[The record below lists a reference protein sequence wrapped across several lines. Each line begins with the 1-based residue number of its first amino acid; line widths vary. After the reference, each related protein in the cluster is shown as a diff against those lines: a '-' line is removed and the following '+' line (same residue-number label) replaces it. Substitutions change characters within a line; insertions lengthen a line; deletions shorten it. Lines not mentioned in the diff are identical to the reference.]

1 MAARLNQSIKLWKLA
16 KDLGIRTVNDP
27 VADILNLCEKRIK
40 KLLKDATDCH
50 FLSEFLGWVAGNLE
64 TSFEEIHSDSDLAA
78 IKTKY
83 LKQGEKIFATLD
95 QEFSDE
101 VLGITYRR
109 SNRELWEPQF
119 VSIID
124 CRGSNARKAYYTK
137 WHEVAHLLILTDQ
150 SRLCFRRTQHL
161 PDKDP
166 EEVMIDLIA
175 GKFGFYNPFIK
186 PYINGEISFEQ
197 IETLRQSLCPEAS
210 NLSSLIGFVREWP
223 EPCVLALCK
232 QGLKKAESR
241 SFALQNSFD
250 FNAVPVPALRAVKIT
265 VNEAAKEK
273 DIRIFPNMRVPERS
287 IIHTVHNGGIDYA
300 EALEDLSWWETS
312 SGDVLPEQ
320 KISVKAKNYW
330 GDTYALIIPQ
340 FIKTKRFKH

>member
-1 MAARLNQSIKLWKLA
+1 MSPRLNQSTKIWRLA
-16 KDLGIRTVNDP
+16 KDLGIRTVNNP
-27 VADILNLCEKRIK
+27 VSDILNFCEKKIK
-40 KLLKDATDCH
+40 KLSKDATDCH
-50 FLSEFLGWVAGNLE
+50 SLSDFLCWVAGKIG
-64 TSFEEIHSDSDLAA
+64 TSFEEIHSDSDLAE

-83 LKQGEKIFATLD
+83 LKQGEKIFVTLD

-109 SNRELWEPQF
+109 SNRESWEPPF

-124 CRGSNARKAYYTK
+124 CRGGNARKAYYTK

-150 SRLCFRRTQHL
+150 LRLCFRRTLHL
-161 PDKDP
+161 PNKDP
-166 EEVMIDLIA
+166 EEVVIDLIA
-175 GKFGFYNPFIK
+175 GKFGFYPAFIK
-186 PYINGEISFEQ
+186 PHINGEISFEQ
-197 IETLRQSLCPEAS
+197 IEALRQSLCPDAS
-210 NLSSLIGFVREWP
+210 NQASLIGFVHAWP

-232 QGLKKAESR
+232 KGLKKAER
-241 SFALQNSFD
+241 REFALQSSFN
-250 FNAVPVPALRAVKIT
+250 FNALPVPALRAVKVTI
-265 VNEAAKEK
+265 NEAAKEK

-287 IIHTVHNGGIDYA
+287 IIHTVHNGETDYA

-320 KISVKAKNYW
+320 KISVKANNYW

-340 FIKTKRFKH
+340 FNKTKRFKH